1 MKRATASATPE
12 FTIALLI
19 AKAQAIVIR
28 ISQDI
33 YLVYLRAGN
42 IFVQA
47 IMIVVMETKKNI
59 SNLISG
65 KASLTTG
72 SSPTVAPTIINIS
85 KAKAN
90 QRFPFP
96 GTGSV
101 SLPLASNTN
110 TEDSPQVFTKESSAI
125 TTSVSPSRRYSF
137 SRFPTM
143 LWPLRLISFT
153 SAP

>member
-1 MKRATASATPE
+1 MPIMKRATASATPE

-85 KAKAN
+85 KTKAN

-110 TEDSPQVFTKESSAI
+110 TEDSPRSLQKSHQP
-125 TTSVSPSRRYSF
+125 SPPAY
-137 SRFPTM
+137 
-143 LWPLRLISFT
+143 PLRGDIHFPDFRQCSDRY
-153 SAP
+153 A